1 VAGMDAPFLA
11 LARRYR
17 KIGSEVGTAVA
28 GRLARGFYVLGSR
41 VEAFEREFAAYCG
54 AQHAVGVGSGT
65 DALHLALRACGV
77 RPDDRVIT
85 PPNTP
90 VPTICAIVQAGGPPV
105 LRHPR
110 PPRPHNPPPTAPPP
124 PPPPPTPP
132 P

>member
-85 PPNTP
+85 APNTA
-90 VPTICAIVQAGGPPV
+90 VPTICAIVQAGALPP
-105 LRHPR
+105 LPAIQPR
-110 PPRPHNPPPTAPPP
+110 T
-124 PPPPPTPP
+124 PTPAP
-132 P
+132 